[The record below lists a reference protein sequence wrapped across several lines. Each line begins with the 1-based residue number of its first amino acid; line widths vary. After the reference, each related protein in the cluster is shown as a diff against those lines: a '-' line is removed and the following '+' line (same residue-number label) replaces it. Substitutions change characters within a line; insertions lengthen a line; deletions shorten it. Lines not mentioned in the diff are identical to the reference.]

1 VSEVERI
8 KSVYSHRHRDGRVY
22 SLFNAGEL
30 FMAQQLERDIIRL
43 LRRHHCHDLG
53 KKRILEVGCGTAC
66 PLRRFINYG
75 AVPENLCGID
85 LRQHAID
92 VARNIHPNID
102 FKCGN
107 AESLPFEGESLD
119 IVLQFTVFTSI
130 LEQGMKHNVAG
141 EMLRILKPG
150 GLIIWYDY
158 FVSKPTNR
166 DVKGIGKREIVGLF
180 PDCIFDFIK
189 VTLAPP
195 IARRVAPHSF
205 LVCYLLDMIPLLRTH
220 YLVGIRKK

>member
-8 KSVYSHRHRDGRVY
+8 KSVYSQRQFDGRVY

-30 FMAQQLERDIIRL
+30 FMAQQLEKDIIRL
-43 LRRHHCHDLG
+43 LRRHHCRDLG
-53 KKRILEVGCGTAC
+53 NKRILEVGCGTAW
-66 PLRRFINYG
+66 PLRRFIHYG

-85 LRQHAID
+85 LRQQAID
-92 VARNIHPNID
+92 VATKIHPNID

-130 LEQGMKHNVAG
+130 LEQGMKQNVSR
-141 EMLRILKPG
+141 EMLRVLKPA

-166 DVKGIGKREIVGLF
+166 DVKGIGKKEIIGLF
-180 PDCIFDFIK
+180 PDCIFDFVK

-195 IARRVAPHSF
+195 IARRVAPYSF
-205 LVCYLLDMIPLLRTH
+205 LVCCLLEKIPLLRTH
-220 YLVGIRKK
+220 YLVGIEKK